1 MIKRVSHLEV
11 GKLGE
16 QFAAK
21 YLRKKGYNIYARNW
35 TCSVGE
41 IDLIAVEEDE
51 LVFVEVKTRLKSV
64 NAENYLLDNINRKK
78 KLKLSTLANIYLK
91 QKRITDKKHRF
102 DVLGVLI
109 KPEDFKPHSYRH
121 LVGVIEQRRW

>member
-16 QFAAK
+16 RFAAK
-21 YLRKKGYNIYARNW
+21 YLREKGYKIFGRNW
-35 TCSVGE
+35 ICSIGE
-41 IDLIAVEEDE
+41 IDLIAIEDDE
-51 LVFVEVKTRLKSV
+51 LVFVEVKTRLYSAKA
-64 NAENYLLDNINRKK
+64 AEYLLDNIDRKK
-78 KLKLSTLANIYLK
+78 KLKLSSLANVYLK

-109 KPEDFKPHSYRH
+109 KAEDFKPHSYRH
-121 LVGVIEQRRW
+121 LVGAIEQRRW